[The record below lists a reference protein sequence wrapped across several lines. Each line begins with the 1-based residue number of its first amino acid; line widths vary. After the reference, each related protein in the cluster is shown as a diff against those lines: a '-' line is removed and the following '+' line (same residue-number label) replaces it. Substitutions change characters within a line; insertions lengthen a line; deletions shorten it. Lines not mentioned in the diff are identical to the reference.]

1 MSHLKTINNPNF
13 EYLFVQNR
21 TKKKHRPNFA
31 YKVFEGRLNLIPV
44 CKAKALILS

>member
-1 MSHLKTINNPNF
+1 MSHLKAINNPNV
-13 EYLFVQNR
+13 ETLFIQNR
-21 TKKKHRPNFA
+21 TKKKHQPNVA